1 MSMLERIERS
11 GVVAIVRLDDYTHA
25 PAMAIAL
32 VDGGVEAI
40 EFTYTNPAAG
50 EAVRA
55 TKDALGDRML
65 VGAGTV
71 LDPETARAAILL
83 GADFIVTPTVQV
95 ETIRL
100 CNRYSV
106 PTVIG
111 AFTPRAAKVQE
122 TMIRQI
128 ARECLEA
135 IEPESVHDLVEALA
149 VPLPMYVIA
158 EMLGVSRS
166 DRPRFKRWS
175 DALIAAGGGAGVV
188 SASGQEKAPLTAY
201 GQLDKPAETSAMY
214 QIFTGKDDA
223 AGAVSMGQA

>member
-1 MSMLERIERS
+1 MLERIERS

-25 PAMAIAL
+25 PEMASAL
-32 VDGGVEAI
+32 ADGGVEAV

-50 EAVRA
+50 DAVRA
-55 TKDALGDRML
+55 TKNALGDRML

-111 AFTPRAAKVQE
+111 AFTPTEILTAWEAGASVVKVFP
-122 TMIRQI
+122 
-128 ARECLEA
+128 A
-135 IEPESVHDLVEALA
+135 SVGGPRYLKDVRG
-149 VPLPMYVIA
+149 PLPHVKLMPTG
-158 EMLGVSRS
+158 GVSLENAG
-166 DRPRFKRWS
+166 DFIK
-175 DALIAAGGGAGVV
+175 AGAVGIAAGSNLVDTTTV
-188 SASGQEKAPLTAY
+188 EKQDWTTLTERARA
-201 GQLDKPAETSAMY
+201 LV
-214 QIFTGKDDA
+214 DA
-223 AGAVSMGQA
+223 VQRARS